1 MPDPVKRRYR
11 SPRRTEQAALT
22 RAQLREA
29 AADLFLGRG
38 FAATTMRAVAQRAG
52 VGERTLYD
60 AFPTKV
66 ALFEHVV
73 GVAIVGDEQ
82 PVAAADRPEL
92 AAALAATRD
101 GREAVRLF
109 TGWSADL
116 LERAG
121 ALIMVAVE
129 SAGADPA
136 MRRFADD
143 GARQTRVTTAAFVRG
158 LVAHGVLDAD
168 REAEAAA
175 TTFALCSP
183 HVHQLLRRE
192 AGRTETQYREWLDR
206 ELAGALLE

>member
-1 MPDPVKRRYR
+1 MADPVKRRYR

-22 RAQLREA
+22 RARLREA
-29 AADLFLGRG
+29 AADLFLERG

-66 ALFEHVV
+66 AMFEHVV

-92 AAALAATRD
+92 TAALTTRD

-109 TGWSADL
+109 ARWSADL

-158 LVAHGVLDAD
+158 LVAHGVLRAD

-175 TTFALCSP
+175 TAFALCSP
-183 HVHQLLRRE
+183 HAHQLLRRE
-192 AGRTETQYREWLDR
+192 AGRTEVEYREWLER
-206 ELAGALLE
+206 MLAGALLA